1 MATMKS
7 IYSPAYRSLLS
18 WLRVCRMAQ
27 HLSMRDLGKRMGMPH
42 SWISKVETGE
52 RRLDVEEYIR
62 LCLALG
68 IQAEQ
73 GVTILKTAL
82 PASLAYKTYPVLK
95 AAERKATYPLK

>member
-1 MATMKS
+1 MDAMKS
-7 IYSPAYRSLLS
+7 IYSPSYRSLLT
-18 WLRVCRMAQ
+18 WLRACRMAQ

-52 RRLDVEEYIR
+52 RRLDVEEYVR

-73 GVTILKTAL
+73 GVTILRTAL
-82 PASLAYKTYPVLK
+82 PANLAYEAYPGLAATVKTAKYRVK
-95 AAERKATYPLK
+95 